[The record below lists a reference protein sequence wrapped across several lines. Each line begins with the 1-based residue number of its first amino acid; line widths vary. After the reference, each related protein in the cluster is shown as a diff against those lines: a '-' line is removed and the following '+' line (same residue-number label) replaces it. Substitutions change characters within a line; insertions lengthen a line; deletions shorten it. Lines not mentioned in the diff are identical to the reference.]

1 MAPAAE
7 AAATMAAL
15 GALNE
20 GGVALGDG
28 ANGRPNESRQQGVLL
43 IKRRM
48 DTGHSSSRGCGY
60 GGRRGRVSE
69 SARGARPT
77 LHSGSVRAHPGR
89 GSLCLRAHSGGR
101 FDPRLHRC
109 CYCCCCCC
117 YYCCCCCHLPSK
129 GCAEFE
135 ARQQQ
140 HHVFT
145 AFTYYYYY
153 IISGDDTSKLL
164 LLLY

>member
-1 MAPAAE
+1 MHLEVCSWGPSRDHREVARVAPAAE

-60 GGRRGRVSE
+60 GGRRAPRNIYI
-69 SARGARPT
+69 SA
-77 LHSGSVRAHPGR
+77 
-89 GSLCLRAHSGGR
+89 
-101 FDPRLHRC
+101 
-109 CYCCCCCC
+109 
-117 YYCCCCCHLPSK
+117 
-129 GCAEFE
+129 
-135 ARQQQ
+135 
-140 HHVFT
+140 
-145 AFTYYYYY
+145 
-153 IISGDDTSKLL
+153 
-164 LLLY
+164 